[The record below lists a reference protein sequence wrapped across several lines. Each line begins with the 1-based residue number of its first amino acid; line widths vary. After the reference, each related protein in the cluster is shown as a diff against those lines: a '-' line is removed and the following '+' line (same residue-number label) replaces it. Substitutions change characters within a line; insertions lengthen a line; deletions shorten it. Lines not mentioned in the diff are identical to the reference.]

1 MKLGS
6 VYYNADTVLLWA
18 VLYLLFSTADLC
30 AILQILYYSEL
41 YCIYSPVLHALMIQ
55 YSSYCAMAPDTALFK
70 PALELFSLPL
80 PTENPTTFGLNSLMI
95 SVHQSIKTLVLA
107 HAYQIILIL
116 IYTHTHTHYTQTHA
130 CILIILLL
138 GMVVTSL
145 RSPSPPTLHVH
156 VWCASSWSW

>member
-1 MKLGS
+1 M
-6 VYYNADTVLLWA
+6 
-18 VLYLLFSTADLC
+18 
-30 AILQILYYSEL
+30 QILYYSEL

-116 IYTHTHTHYTQTHA
+116 IYTHVYSHSYSLYSNTYSYTHHTLTWYSSNFTEVIISSNTASA
-130 CILIILLL
+130 CMMCQQLIMIEIILCVMEL
-138 GMVVTSL
+138 TSMKHHD
-145 RSPSPPTLHVH
+145 TQ
-156 VWCASSWSW
+156 